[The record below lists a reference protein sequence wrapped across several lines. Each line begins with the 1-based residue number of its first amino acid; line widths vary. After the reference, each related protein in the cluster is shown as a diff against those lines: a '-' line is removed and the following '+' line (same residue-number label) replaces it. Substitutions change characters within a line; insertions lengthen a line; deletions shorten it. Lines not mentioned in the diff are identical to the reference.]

1 MSQTEHEPHAPST
14 TADESLARLA
24 EPLPAPERATSATW
38 QSWAYFG
45 AALMATM
52 GLFWAIVGLVALV
65 DQDYFTVRENTL
77 LVASSYT
84 TWGWVHLIG
93 GLVSVAAGAGI
104 IWGGRRWART
114 AGIVIA
120 GVSAVVNLGF
130 LRASPAWSAMV
141 IALDI
146 LVIYALTVHGVELD
160 ES

>member
-1 MSQTEHEPHAPST
+1 
-14 TADESLARLA
+14 
-24 EPLPAPERATSATW
+24 
-38 QSWAYFG
+38 
-45 AALMATM
+45 
-52 GLFWAIVGLVALV
+52 
-65 DQDYFTVRENTL
+65 
-77 LVASSYT
+77 
-84 TWGWVHLIG
+84 VHLIG